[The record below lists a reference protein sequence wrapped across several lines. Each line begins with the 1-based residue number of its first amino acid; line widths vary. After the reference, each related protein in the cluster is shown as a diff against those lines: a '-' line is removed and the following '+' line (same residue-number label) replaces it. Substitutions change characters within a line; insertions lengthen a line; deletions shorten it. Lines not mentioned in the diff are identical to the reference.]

1 MHDFQEQCE
10 NCVPCKGVFVIIF
23 FETMYVKKKFRL
35 FFCDIWSNQ
44 GHSDGV
50 CDGKCISSLRTAIL
64 CRVVQRI
71 YRVFRISHCIYM
83 YTCRVCFHGSVR
95 KVEYDMKT
103 LLWSDVERLMRLF
116 FVTEG
121 LCFEIILL
129 YTGS

>member
-1 MHDFQEQCE
+1 M
-10 NCVPCKGVFVIIF
+10 
-23 FETMYVKKKFRL
+23 
-35 FFCDIWSNQ
+35 
-44 GHSDGV
+44 
-50 CDGKCISSLRTAIL
+50 L

-103 LLWSDVERLMRLF
+103 LLWSDAERLMRLF
-116 FVTEG
+116 FITEG
-121 LCFEIILL
+121 LCLEIILL